1 MKKTIT
7 LTIVI
12 LTFSISG
19 FSQKY
24 LTKNGSIK
32 FFSEAPMETI
42 EAINKQVN
50 CTLDSKTGD
59 LVFKVLIKSFEF
71 EKAMMQEHFNE
82 NYMHSDEF
90 PNATFVGKVTN
101 IKDYDFA
108 EGFPFEA
115 IIEGDLTIKGKT
127 NKVSEMGTFE
137 VRDAK
142 IHADAVFLIKLSDY
156 DVKIPGTVVDNISET
171 VEITVDIKL
180 AEFNK

>member
-7 LTIVI
+7 ITVVLLVFSLT
-12 LTFSISG
+12 G

-50 CTLDSKTGD
+50 CALDSKTGD
-59 LVFKVLIKSFEF
+59 FVFKVLIKSFEF

-127 NKVSEMGTFE
+127 NKVSEIGIFE

-142 IHADAVFLIKLSDY
+142 IHADAVFPIKLSDY
-156 DVKIPGTVVDNISET
+156 GVKIPGTVVDNISET

-180 AEFNK
+180 VEFNK